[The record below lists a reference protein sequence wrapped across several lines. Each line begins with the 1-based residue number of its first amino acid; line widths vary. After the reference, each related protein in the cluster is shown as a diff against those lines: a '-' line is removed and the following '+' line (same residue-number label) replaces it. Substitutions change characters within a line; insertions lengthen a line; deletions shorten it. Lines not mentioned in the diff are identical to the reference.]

1 MIIELGGND
10 GLRGYPIG
18 QLRDNIA
25 TMIRKSEATGA
36 KVLILPMEISPNL
49 GKFYIDAFR
58 ASFPAAI
65 EGSNAVLGHFPLES
79 IATNSAL
86 MQADGIHPTV
96 DAQPL
101 IVSSVW
107 TDLKG
112 LL

>member
-1 MIIELGGND
+1 
-10 GLRGYPIG
+10 
-18 QLRDNIA
+18 
-25 TMIRKSEATGA
+25 
-36 KVLILPMEISPNL
+36 MEIPPNL
-49 GKFYIDAFR
+49 GRYYIDAFR

-96 DAQPL
+96 EAQPL

-107 TDLKG
+107 TDLQE